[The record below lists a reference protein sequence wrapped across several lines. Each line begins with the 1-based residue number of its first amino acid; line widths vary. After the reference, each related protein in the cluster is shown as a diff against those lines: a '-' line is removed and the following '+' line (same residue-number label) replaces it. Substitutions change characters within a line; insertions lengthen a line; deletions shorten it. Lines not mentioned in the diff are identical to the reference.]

1 MKQYK
6 AKRDFV
12 SPVFG
17 NVFPGDPLML
27 SDGQAKHFAEIGLI
41 NPEPIADET
50 PTDETPTDETPSDEQ
65 PELDK
70 DGLPW
75 DERIHSSNHKL
86 TKEGLWQRR
95 RGVTDEEFAV
105 VVAELMPEPDANP
118 ETEETLG

>member
-1 MKQYK
+1 MVNKMKQYK

-27 SDGQAKHFAEIGLI
+27 SDGQAKNFAEIGLI
-41 NPEPIADET
+41 ELESVVDKT
-50 PTDETPTDETPSDEQ
+50 STDEA

-86 TKEGLWQRR
+86 TKDGLWQRR

-105 VVAELMPEPDANP
+105 VMAELKPEPDANP